1 MFRDHQVSLDSRVG
15 KKTLWIHHGQTRYIC
30 AVFTATFRQNFE
42 PEFDPKLGQNWPKP
56 DPKTDPTLTLL
67 LTYASPKT
75 GPKLGQN
82 CPKPDQKNR
91 SNPDLTQ
98 YVHEMGTI
106 SDALFWIDLNGSV
119 FLLIVSRLF
128 LIIGEQLLFE
138 TPVGYQTSFWLFRS
152 RLSDKIFHK
161 DSYRFRV
168 WYTLKYFLNVPNN

>member
-30 AVFTATFRQNFE
+30 AVFTATFRHNFE
-42 PEFDPKLGQNWPKP
+42 PDFDPNMSLIWVKTVPNLTDPNLSQTWLAQNWPK
-56 DPKTDPTLTLL
+56 
-67 LTYASPKT
+67 
-75 GPKLGQN
+75 
-82 CPKPDQKNR
+82 NR
-91 SNPDLTQ
+91 SYPDRTR